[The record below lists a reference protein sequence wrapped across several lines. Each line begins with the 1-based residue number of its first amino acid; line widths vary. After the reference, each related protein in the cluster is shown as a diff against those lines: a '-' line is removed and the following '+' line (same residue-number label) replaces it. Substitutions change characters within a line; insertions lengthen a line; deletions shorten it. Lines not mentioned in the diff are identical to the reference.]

1 MNAEIT
7 SVTVAAALRERISRG
22 DLRPGTRLPTQQD
35 LSAEFGVNRTVVRHA
50 LGTLKADGL
59 ISMGRGA
66 PATVAVPAPSSPV
79 SAGSPQP
86 AAVLLTARLQAA
98 FRAEHI
104 TVDCFSLTTETLNN
118 ALMQALH
125 GINTQEFAPRSIT
138 VRVLLPS
145 NGAHLALP
153 RLVSDPGDD
162 RPLDRLRGIT
172 HTWTDALRAS
182 VESLRVR
189 HAVPDV
195 TLDIRSVAVTPLHKL
210 YLLNRTESLILRRI
224 PEKQAGVSIGASSL
238 SHCAR
243 VTHRITQIRYE
254 DADFNTPRPTRIMRE
269 LLHGRL
275 QLPGQRLRSEP
286 HEVNFHML
294 RLKCGTHSR
303 SQLVD
308 VLHNGH
314 PSDFTRRVG
323 SRNRIKENEG
333 DKSCE

>member
-1 MNAEIT
+1 M
-7 SVTVAAALRERISRG
+7 TVAAALRERISRG

-66 PATVAVPAPSSPV
+66 PATVALPAPTSPV

-86 AAVLLTARLQAA
+86 AAVLLTDRLQAA

-153 RLVSDPGDD
+153 RLVSDPADD

-210 YLLNRTESLILRRI
+210 YLLNRTESLMGYYPVVTREV
-224 PEKQAGVSIGASSL
+224 PIGDEEREIYDVTGLDTTLFRSSSGPDSRSGQEAAFVESSL
-238 SHCAR
+238 KWFDSLWNSIAHPVA
-243 VTHRITQIRYE
+243 
-254 DADFNTPRPTRIMRE
+254 
-269 LLHGRL
+269 
-275 QLPGQRLRSEP
+275 PG
-286 HEVNFHML
+286 
-294 RLKCGTHSR
+294 
-303 SQLVD
+303 
-308 VLHNGH
+308 
-314 PSDFTRRVG
+314 
-323 SRNRIKENEG
+323 
-333 DKSCE
+333 